1 MTVTTTGSDRVA
13 GRGVTGEP
21 GTRTR
26 LLPGPAVTPAPATR
40 ARHVPGPPVTPVP
53 AAGARPG
60 SDPIAGRKSV
70 NFKRLVADLRALG
83 VPAARPLIVH
93 ASLSR
98 IGHVRGG
105 AETVIDALLEV
116 VGPTG
121 TLVTGAGTPE
131 NSTTSRAFLARTA
144 RLGPDALEQFRAK
157 MPAFDR
163 ASTPTSVGAIAEV
176 LRKWPGAQRS
186 AHPQSSFAAVGREA
200 KALMAGHRVR
210 CHLGE
215 ASPLAKLYDR
225 DAMVLMLGV
234 GYLSC
239 SAFHLAEYRYR
250 KHPPL
255 RDYSCVVKKWGKHRW
270 FRYRDVVLDDGD
282 FETIGK
288 HLKDV
293 LEDEGTMLSGHVG
306 LAESHLIPIRRV
318 VDLASEW
325 MGENRSLE
333 PAGASRNRPW

>member
-1 MTVTTTGSDRVA
+1 MTVTTSRSRRVA
-13 GRGVTGEP
+13 DRGAVGEP

-26 LLPGPAVTPAPATR
+26 LLPSPAVTPAPATR
-40 ARHVPGPPVTPVP
+40 PRRVPGPPVTPGL
-53 AAGARPG
+53 ATGARPG
-60 SDPIAGRKSV
+60 SDPGTARKSV
-70 NFKRLVADLRALG
+70 NLKRLVADLRALG

-105 AETVIDALLEV
+105 AQTVIDALLEV

-163 ASTPTSVGAIAEV
+163 TSTPTSVGAIAEA

-186 AHPQSSFAAVGREA
+186 AHPQSSFAAVGCEA
-200 KALMAGHRVR
+200 EPLMAGHRVR

-215 ASPLAKLYDR
+215 ASPLRKLYDR
-225 DAMVLMLGV
+225 DAMILMLGV
-234 GYLSC
+234 GYRSC
-239 SAFHLAEYRYR
+239 SAFHLAEYRYCE
-250 KHPPL
+250 HPPM
-255 RDYSCVVKKWGKHRW
+255 RDYSCVVKKWGKPRW
-270 FRYRDVVLDDGD
+270 FRYQDVVLDDGD

-293 LEDEGTMLSGHVG
+293 LEDEGTMLSGQVG
-306 LAESHLIPIRRV
+306 LAESHLIPMRRV
-318 VDLASEW
+318 VDLAGEW
-325 MGENRSLE
+325 LAENRHWIQG
-333 PAGASRNRPW
+333 GASRNPW